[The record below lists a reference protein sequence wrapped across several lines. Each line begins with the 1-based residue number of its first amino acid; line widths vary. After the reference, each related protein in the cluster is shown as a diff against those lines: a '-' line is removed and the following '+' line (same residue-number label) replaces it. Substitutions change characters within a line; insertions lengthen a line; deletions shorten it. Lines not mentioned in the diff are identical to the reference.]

1 MSVRAGYFLGFALAL
16 LLIGCGS
23 GQKSQE
29 AAKQS
34 KDTVAQEQSKEPDV
48 IAVQHILVAFEGSLP
63 GKPVTRS
70 KEEAQQLAGEILAKA
85 RSGGDFDAMVKQYT
99 DDSYPGVY
107 RMANFGVTADPSQQV
122 YSRGGMV
129 PAFGDV
135 GFSLKVG
142 EVGMAAYSLEE
153 SPYGWHVI
161 KRIE

>member
-1 MSVRAGYFLGFALAL
+1 MPNRVKFFVCMVVAALIA
-16 LLIGCGS
+16 GCGS
-23 GQKSQE
+23 DQKSEE
-29 AAKQS
+29 AAKPAQG
-34 KDTVAQEQSKEPDV
+34 TVTQGAKEPDV
-48 IAVQHILVAFEGSLP
+48 IAVQHVLIAFEGSLP

-70 KEEAQQLAGEILAKA
+70 KEEARQLAEEILAKA

-99 DDSYPGVY
+99 DDSYPGIY
-107 RMANFGVTADPSQQV
+107 RMANYGVSADPAQQV
-122 YSRGGMV
+122 YPRGGMV

-142 EVGMAAYSLEE
+142 EVGMAAHSLEE